1 MKECDVKFVI
11 SNNVSIHFHK
21 QLKIITFI
29 IQGGIE
35 VKKWGLGILQVA
47 LLMAFSLL
55 MDQLARALHLPV
67 PGSILGMIV
76 LFILLQTRVVKLR
89 WIEIGAAW
97 LLGELL
103 LFFIPSAVGIM
114 NYMPMLEQDG
124 LQILFIVLLSTF
136 LVMAC
141 TGLVAT
147 RIAKRK
153 ERHTG

>member
-1 MKECDVKFVI
+1 M
-11 SNNVSIHFHK
+11 
-21 QLKIITFI
+21 
-29 IQGGIE
+29 
-35 VKKWGLGILQVA
+35 KKWGLGILQVA
-47 LLMAFSLL
+47 ILMAFSLL
-55 MDQLARALHLPV
+55 MNQLAGALHLPI
-67 PGSILGMIV
+67 PGSILGMVV
-76 LFILLQTRVVKLR
+76 LFLLLQTGVVKLR
-89 WIEIGAAW
+89 WIEVGAAW

-114 NYMPMLEQDG
+114 NYMPMLEHDG

-136 LVMAC
+136 LVMVC

>member
-1 MKECDVKFVI
+1 M
-11 SNNVSIHFHK
+11 
-21 QLKIITFI
+21 
-29 IQGGIE
+29 
-35 VKKWGLGILQVA
+35 KKWGLGIVQVA

-55 MDQLARALHLPV
+55 MDLLARVLHLPV
-67 PGSILGMIV
+67 PGSILGMVV

-89 WIEIGAAW
+89 WIDVGAAW

-114 NYMPMLEQDG
+114 NYMPMLEHDG
-124 LQILFIVLLSTF
+124 LQILFVVLLSTF
-136 LVMAC
+136 LVMVC

-153 ERHTG
+153 EHHTG

>member
-1 MKECDVKFVI
+1 M
-11 SNNVSIHFHK
+11 
-21 QLKIITFI
+21 
-29 IQGGIE
+29 
-35 VKKWGLGILQVA
+35 KKWGLGILQVA

-55 MDQLARALHLPV
+55 MDQLARALHLPI

-76 LFILLQTRVVKLR
+76 LFILLQTHVVKLR

>member
-1 MKECDVKFVI
+1 M
-11 SNNVSIHFHK
+11 
-21 QLKIITFI
+21 
-29 IQGGIE
+29 
-35 VKKWGLGILQVA
+35 KKWGLGILQVA

-55 MDQLARALHLPV
+55 MDQLARTLHLPV

>member
-1 MKECDVKFVI
+1 
-11 SNNVSIHFHK
+11 
-21 QLKIITFI
+21 
-29 IQGGIE
+29 

-89 WIEIGAAW
+89 WIEVGAAW

>member
-1 MKECDVKFVI
+1 M
-11 SNNVSIHFHK
+11 
-21 QLKIITFI
+21 
-29 IQGGIE
+29 
-35 VKKWGLGILQVA
+35 KKWGLGILQVA

-141 TGLVAT
+141 TGVVAT

>member
-1 MKECDVKFVI
+1 M
-11 SNNVSIHFHK
+11 
-21 QLKIITFI
+21 
-29 IQGGIE
+29 
-35 VKKWGLGILQVA
+35 KKWGVGIAQIA
-47 LLMAFSLL
+47 LLMVFSLL
-55 MDQLARALHLPV
+55 MDLLARTLNLPV

-76 LFILLQTRVVKLR
+76 LFFLLQTGVVKLR
-89 WIEIGAAW
+89 WIEVGAAW

-114 NYMPMLEQDG
+114 NYMPMLEHDG

-153 ERHTG
+153 EHHTG

>member
-1 MKECDVKFVI
+1 M
-11 SNNVSIHFHK
+11 
-21 QLKIITFI
+21 
-29 IQGGIE
+29 
-35 VKKWGLGILQVA
+35 KKWGLGILQVA

-55 MDQLARALHLPV
+55 MDQMARALHLPV

>member
-1 MKECDVKFVI
+1 M
-11 SNNVSIHFHK
+11 
-21 QLKIITFI
+21 
-29 IQGGIE
+29 
-35 VKKWGLGILQVA
+35 KKWGIGIVQIA
-47 LLMAFSLL
+47 LLMVFSLL
-55 MDQLARALHLPV
+55 MDLLARTLHLPV

-76 LFILLQTRVVKLR
+76 LFVLLQTGVVKLR
-89 WIEIGAAW
+89 WIEVGAAW

-114 NYMPMLEQDG
+114 NYMPMLEHDG

-136 LVMAC
+136 LVMTC

-153 ERHTG
+153 EHHTG

>member
-1 MKECDVKFVI
+1 M
-11 SNNVSIHFHK
+11 
-21 QLKIITFI
+21 
-29 IQGGIE
+29 
-35 VKKWGLGILQVA
+35 KKWGLGILQVA
-47 LLMAFSLL
+47 ILMAFSLL
-55 MDQLARALHLPV
+55 MNQLAGALHLPV
-67 PGSILGMIV
+67 PGSILGMV
-76 LFILLQTRVVKLR
+76 ALFLLLQTGVVKLR
-89 WIEIGAAW
+89 WIEVGAAW

-114 NYMPMLEQDG
+114 NYMPMLEHDG

-136 LVMAC
+136 LVMVC

>member
-1 MKECDVKFVI
+1 M
-11 SNNVSIHFHK
+11 
-21 QLKIITFI
+21 
-29 IQGGIE
+29 
-35 VKKWGLGILQVA
+35 KKWGLGILQVA

-55 MDQLARALHLPV
+55 MDLLARVLHLPV
-67 PGSILGMIV
+67 PGSILGMAV

-114 NYMPMLEQDG
+114 NYMPMLEHDG

>member
-1 MKECDVKFVI
+1 M
-11 SNNVSIHFHK
+11 
-21 QLKIITFI
+21 
-29 IQGGIE
+29 
-35 VKKWGLGILQVA
+35 KKWGLGILQVA
-47 LLMAFSLL
+47 ILMAFSLF
-55 MDQLARALHLPV
+55 MNQLAGALHLPV
-67 PGSILGMIV
+67 PGSILGMV
-76 LFILLQTRVVKLR
+76 ALFLLLQTGVVKLR
-89 WIEIGAAW
+89 WIEVGAAW

-114 NYMPMLEQDG
+114 NYMPMLEHDG

-136 LVMAC
+136 LVMVC

>member
-1 MKECDVKFVI
+1 M
-11 SNNVSIHFHK
+11 
-21 QLKIITFI
+21 
-29 IQGGIE
+29 
-35 VKKWGLGILQVA
+35 KKWGLGILQVA

-55 MDQLARALHLPV
+55 MDLLARALHLPV

>member
-1 MKECDVKFVI
+1 MGPWYC
-11 SNNVSIHFHK
+11 
-21 QLKIITFI
+21 T
-29 IQGGIE
+29 GC
-35 VKKWGLGILQVA
+35 A
-47 LLMAFSLL
+47 LNGFSLL
-55 MDQLARALHLPV
+55 MDLLARTLHLPV
-67 PGSILGMIV
+67 PGSILGMVV

-89 WIEIGAAW
+89 WIEVGAAW

-114 NYMPMLEQDG
+114 NYMPMLEHDG

-136 LVMAC
+136 LVMSC

>member
-1 MKECDVKFVI
+1 V
-11 SNNVSIHFHK
+11 NHFHK
-21 QLKIITFI
+21 QLKIFTFI

-55 MDQLARALHLPV
+55 MDQMARALHLPV

>member
-1 MKECDVKFVI
+1 MFF
-11 SNNVSIHFHK
+11 IHIFK
-21 QLKIITFI
+21 
-29 IQGGIE
+29 GGFT
-35 VKKWGLGILQVA
+35 VKKWGIGIVQVA
-47 LLMAFSLL
+47 LLMVFSLG
-55 MDQLARALHLPV
+55 MDQLARVLHLPV
-67 PGSILGMIV
+67 PGSILGMVI
-76 LFILLQTRVVKLR
+76 LFLLLQAGVVKLR
-89 WIEIGAAW
+89 WIEVGAGW

-114 NYMPMLEQDG
+114 NYVPMLEQDG

-141 TGLVAT
+141 TGLVAS

>member
-1 MKECDVKFVI
+1 M
-11 SNNVSIHFHK
+11 
-21 QLKIITFI
+21 
-29 IQGGIE
+29 
-35 VKKWGLGILQVA
+35 KKWGLGILQVA
-47 LLMAFSLL
+47 ILMAFSLL
-55 MDQLARALHLPV
+55 MNQLAGALHLPV
-67 PGSILGMIV
+67 PGSILGMVV
-76 LFILLQTRVVKLR
+76 LFLLLQTGVVKLR
-89 WIEIGAAW
+89 WIEVGAAW

-114 NYMPMLEQDG
+114 NYMPMLEHDG

-136 LVMAC
+136 LVMVC

>member
-1 MKECDVKFVI
+1 M
-11 SNNVSIHFHK
+11 
-21 QLKIITFI
+21 
-29 IQGGIE
+29 
-35 VKKWGLGILQVA
+35 KKWGLGILQVA

-55 MDQLARALHLPV
+55 MDQLARAFHLPV